1 MGAHYEHVG
10 YWLITGRPILVH
22 VVSKRHHA
30 PSCQRKVQDPLS
42 QDSKHAVTAGSP
54 SNVPSKPGNTQSQ
67 TTSEELEEGTDDG
80 FEDEGTELLGMLEDG
95 FEDEEDE
102 DPLDDV
108 LELGIDDDGIELLG
122 ILLEGIE
129 DEGILLEGT
138 EDEGTEDEGTELLDD
153 EGLDDEGLLEDE
165 LLGLLL
171 DELELLLE
179 DGSMQLQLH
188 SCGPY
193 QDIILPLDHM
203 DLVQIS
209 NVL

>member
-1 MGAHYEHVG
+1 MLE
-10 YWLITGRPILVH
+10 LGR
-22 VVSKRHHA
+22 
-30 PSCQRKVQDPLS
+30 
-42 QDSKHAVTAGSP
+42 
-54 SNVPSKPGNTQSQ
+54 
-67 TTSEELEEGTDDG
+67 EDDG
-80 FEDEGTELLGMLEDG
+80 KELLGL
-95 FEDEEDE
+95 
-102 DPLDDV
+102 P
-108 LELGIDDDGIELLG
+108 
-122 ILLEGIE
+122 
-129 DEGILLEGT
+129 LEGT

-153 EGLDDEGLLEDE
+153 EELDEDGLLEDE